1 MITFLFLNNLF
12 ISLYTNLNFSIKKL
26 FGCSSIFNSLVFIL
40 TIYGNKNL
48 FLLFII
54 IYITSFLNLILIL
67 KFYNIRNLNFS
78 NISLNSYY
86 LLILILLIYAS
97 FPLFATFILDYIT
110 LYYITSQ
117 EQNKNSRSCLI
128 DLKLVIIDMEN

>member
-110 LYYITSQ
+110 LHYITSQ